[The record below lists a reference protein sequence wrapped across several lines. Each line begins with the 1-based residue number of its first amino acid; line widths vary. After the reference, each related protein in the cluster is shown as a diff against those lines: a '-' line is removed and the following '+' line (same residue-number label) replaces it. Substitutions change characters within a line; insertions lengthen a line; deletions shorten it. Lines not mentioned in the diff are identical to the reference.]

1 MPTLLV
7 DQTDHFWRIIQM
19 LLAEATFPGHARLL
33 SDLYSLHNVEQREP
47 TGPDI
52 LVEAL
57 NDG

>member
-1 MPTLLV
+1 
-7 DQTDHFWRIIQM
+7 M